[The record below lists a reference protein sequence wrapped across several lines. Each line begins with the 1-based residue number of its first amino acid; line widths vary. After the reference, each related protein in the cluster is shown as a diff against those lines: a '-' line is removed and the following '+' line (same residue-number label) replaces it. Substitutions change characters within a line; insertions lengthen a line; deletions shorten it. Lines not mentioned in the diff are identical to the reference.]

1 MKQII
6 YVIAITLL
14 VIAAPI
20 AALALA
26 TYTFFITL
34 IAFIEGSHQGIM
46 SNLYGEN
53 KKNMKEEEVDHQDIW
68 EKHIKK
74 MADKAKLN

>member
-6 YVIAITLL
+6 YIIAITLL
-14 VIAAPI
+14 TIAAPI

-53 KKNMKEEEVDHQDIW
+53 KKEIEEEPKDIW

>member
-6 YVIAITLL
+6 YIIAITLL

-20 AALALA
+20 AALALSV
-26 TYTFFITL
+26 YTFFITI
-34 IAFIEGSHQGIM
+34 IAFVQGSHQGIM
-46 SNLYGEN
+46 SNLYDEN
-53 KKNMKEEEVDHQDIW
+53 KKEIEEEPQDIW

-74 MADKAKLN
+74 MTDKAKLN

>member
-6 YVIAITLL
+6 YIIAITLL

-20 AALALA
+20 AALALS

-34 IAFIEGSHQGIM
+34 IAFIQGSHQGIM
-46 SNLYGEN
+46 SNLYDEN
-53 KKNMKEEEVDHQDIW
+53 KKEIEEEPQDIW

-74 MADKAKLN
+74 MTDKAKLN